1 MDDTYIQCVLIGTH
15 LTGDVMSSCNVG
27 MVVSVVSYLIDEI
40 YTLCMEFSTR
50 NMLYN
55 THA

>member
-50 NMLYN
+50 NMLC

>member
-15 LTGDVMSSCNVG
+15 FTGDVMSSCNVG

-50 NMLYN
+50 NMLY